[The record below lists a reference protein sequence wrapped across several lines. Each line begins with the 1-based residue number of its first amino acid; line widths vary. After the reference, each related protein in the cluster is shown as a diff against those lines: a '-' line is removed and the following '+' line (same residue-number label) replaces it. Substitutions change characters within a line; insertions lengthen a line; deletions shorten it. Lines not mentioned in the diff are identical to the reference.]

1 MHPFER
7 WPERRRGRWLLAL
20 ALVYAVVQIAIGAVN
35 QPLTTDAA
43 PDGIITLELA
53 GTPAE
58 ASRIVDEW
66 AREGALDE
74 AGVSLGLDFLYM
86 PLYAALLAGI
96 VVAVN
101 RRPRWRIGSA
111 VAWAPFIAAALD
123 VVETVALVRVVD
135 DPSVDGWAAVAR
147 AFALGKFALLIV
159 TVLFVVVA
167 GAAGLVQR
175 SGREA

>member
-35 QPLTTDAA
+35 RPLSTDAA
-43 PDGIITLELA
+43 PDGIVTLELA
-53 GTPAE
+53 GTPEE
-58 ASRIVDEW
+58 ASRIVNEW
-66 AREGALDE
+66 GQEGALDE

-96 VVAVN
+96 VVALN
-101 RRPRWRIGSA
+101 RRLQWKVASA
-111 VAWAPFIAAALD
+111 VAWAPFIAAGLD

-135 DPSVDGWAAVAR
+135 DPSADGWPAVAR

-159 TVLFVVVA
+159 TVVFIVVA
-167 GAAGLVQR
+167 GVAGLFRR
-175 SGREA
+175 STQEA

>member
-20 ALVYAVVQIAIGAVN
+20 VLVYAVVQIAIGAVN
-35 QPLTTDAA
+35 RPLSTDAA

-58 ASRIVDEW
+58 AERIVDSWE
-66 AREGALDE
+66 RVGALDE

-86 PLYAALLAGI
+86 PLYAAVLAALVI
-96 VVAVN
+96 AVN
-101 RRPRWRIGSA
+101 RRARWKVGRAI
-111 VAWAPFIAAALD
+111 AWAPFAAAALD

-135 DPSVDGWAAVAR
+135 DPSVDGWPAVAR
-147 AFALGKFALLIV
+147 VFALGKFALLVV
-159 TVLFVVVA
+159 TALFIVVA
-167 GAAGLVQR
+167 GVAGLVRR
-175 SGREA
+175 SPQEA

>member
-20 ALVYAVVQIAIGAVN
+20 VVVYAVVQIVIGAVN
-35 QPLTTDAA
+35 GPLSTDAA

-53 GTPAE
+53 GTPEE
-58 ASRIVDEW
+58 ATRIVDSW
-66 AREGALDE
+66 AEEGALDE

-86 PLYAALLAGI
+86 PLYAAVLAAL

-101 RRPRWRIGSA
+101 RRRWKLGTA
-111 VAWAPFIAAALD
+111 VAWVPFVAAAFD

-135 DPSVDGWAAVAR
+135 DPAVDGLPAVAR
-147 AFALGKFALLIV
+147 AFALGKFALLTV
-159 TVLFVVVA
+159 TVLFIVVA
-167 GAAGLVQR
+167 GAAALVQR
-175 SGREA
+175 SAREA